1 MWRSGTLC
9 YSAATDLPEPVR
21 SPGAELKRME
31 EEVEEEEEEVSH
43 GSRGTHSNVT
53 QAAHMLIRLMAKII
67 LLEHQVTL
75 KVLLWANL
83 PSIGQDG
90 GMIAKVIFRLTAGYL
105 PLGDQVYTNLNNHT
119 KESKRGYYPA
129 LICFY
134 VSPVKAKKH
143 WHQFKQFFYFH

>member
-1 MWRSGTLC
+1 MPSASVWRSSTLC

-31 EEVEEEEEEVSH
+31 EEEEEVEEEVSH

-105 PLGDQVYTNLNNHT
+105 PLGDQVYTNPNNN
-119 KESKRGYYPA
+119 K
-129 LICFY
+129 
-134 VSPVKAKKH
+134 
-143 WHQFKQFFYFH
+143 